1 MQTPDVRYEVS
12 PPVSTGELDALF
24 EASWDAHIPRGFAG
38 ILARS
43 IAYVCAYR
51 GDALVGFVHAAWDGG
66 VHAFVLD
73 VTVTPEERHR
83 GVGLELVW
91 LLVVACR
98 ERGIV
103 WMHVDFE
110 APLAPFYERAGFRRT
125 AAGIMRLDT

>member
-1 MQTPDVRYEVS
+1 MTMPDVRYEVS
-12 PPVSTGELDALF
+12 PPVSADDIDALF
-24 EASWDAHIPRGFAG
+24 QASWDDHVPRDFAG

-43 IAYVCAYR
+43 IAYICAYR
-51 GDALVGFVHAAWDGG
+51 GDTLIGFVHAAWDGG

-83 GVGLELVW
+83 GIGLELVW

-125 AAGIMRLDT
+125 AAGIMRLDI